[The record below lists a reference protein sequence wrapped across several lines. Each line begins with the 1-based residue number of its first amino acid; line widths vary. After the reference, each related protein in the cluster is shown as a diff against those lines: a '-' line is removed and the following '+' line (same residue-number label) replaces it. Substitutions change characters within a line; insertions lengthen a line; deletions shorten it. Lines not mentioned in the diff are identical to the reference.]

1 MLIVPEISLY
11 IIGDEILL
19 QNTKM
24 LLTFIIC
31 HWKCANY
38 DLIVI

>member
-1 MLIVPEISLY
+1 MLVVPEIISLY

-24 LLTFIIC
+24 LELGC
-31 HWKCANY
+31 HFEN
-38 DLIVI
+38 LQFMI